1 MAPKAETLF
10 GKIERY
16 LGQQANNKAQQIQQ
30 EGVNA
35 YARGDTKAVRESTH
49 QYDAVKGFPF
59 ELAER
64 IRDVNDLIR
73 KYGLDEIDIP
83 IDEIKVS
90 KDASRTEIAEAITTP
105 TLKSKDRVQRS
116 SNYKTGYG
124 GIVGLDLI
132 EKADRGGFVFNRP
145 EEIVIDILKPE
156 CTGNERIVRNAK
168 RQLNIMRHT
177 LVDDILEQAKLRRSQ
192 TMEELAVS
200 LMTDENH
207 PIGENMYGFYEYAFD
222 HYSKLSPERFTQI
235 LLRRLGKSKDSEKES
250 DKESISSR
258 IKKKI
263 IKTHPT
269 PPPDNEQIK
278 AFFNKPELDAAE
290 KRICDRLTNPDV
302 LQKLQQD
309 VLAGRDIYKI
319 AGKNG
324 WPYRNAEDAKS
335 ALEGSCI
342 RSTQNLKARGRN
354 YSDQEIYGLIL
365 TKLVPKMSSSQKD
378 RATVSRVINGT
389 EYEGIK
395 FLNAVI
401 GSIPSAERLTVTDEI
416 MKILSLKSKE
426 YQLPGMEKYD

>member
-132 EKADRGGFVFNRP
+132 EKADRGGVGAFHPSNRGP
-145 EEIVIDILKPE
+145 
-156 CTGNERIVRNAK
+156 A
-168 RQLNIMRHT
+168 RHWPVH
-177 LVDDILEQAKLRRSQ
+177 LHPGRVPARPGASGPRSVPGPQ
-192 TMEELAVS
+192 GQRGRHLGRDPRPGLGVPLHHPAAS
-200 LMTDENH
+200 LGRGAGAGT
-207 PIGENMYGFYEYAFD
+207 
-222 HYSKLSPERFTQI
+222 
-235 LLRRLGKSKDSEKES
+235 
-250 DKESISSR
+250 
-258 IKKKI
+258 
-263 IKTHPT
+263 PT
-269 PPPDNEQIK
+269 PPGGGTGP
-278 AFFNKPELDAAE
+278 AS
-290 KRICDRLTNPDV
+290 R
-302 LQKLQQD
+302 
-309 VLAGRDIYKI
+309 
-319 AGKNG
+319 
-324 WPYRNAEDAKS
+324 
-335 ALEGSCI
+335 
-342 RSTQNLKARGRN
+342 RGPA
-354 YSDQEIYGLIL
+354 S
-365 TKLVPKMSSSQKD
+365 
-378 RATVSRVINGT
+378 
-389 EYEGIK
+389 
-395 FLNAVI
+395 
-401 GSIPSAERLTVTDEI
+401 
-416 MKILSLKSKE
+416 
-426 YQLPGMEKYD
+426 